1 MDGMFDDQEYC
12 KGCETETELFR
23 NFDLCDPKCTTYY
36 SPLLGIH
43 NSYVVISQV
52 ESSTSID
59 QMKSFISYIILIKY

>member
-1 MDGMFDDQEYC
+1 M
-12 KGCETETELFR
+12 
-23 NFDLCDPKCTTYY
+23 YY

-59 QMKSFISYIILIKY
+59 QFLLMKSFIFDILFLSNSIPGIIFVPAYKYCESEGVILPSDMNNR